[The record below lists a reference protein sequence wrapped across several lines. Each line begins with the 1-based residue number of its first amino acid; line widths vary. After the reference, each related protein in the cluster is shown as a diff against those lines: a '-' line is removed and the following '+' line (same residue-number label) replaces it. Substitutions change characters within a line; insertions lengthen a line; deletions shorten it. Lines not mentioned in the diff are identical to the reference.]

1 MTAAN
6 LPRSDARVTDET
18 RKGHGA
24 WIIVMT
30 KRMQETTVK
39 ERLERKGFEVYC
51 PMLLVDH
58 PKRGV
63 VPKPFFPSMLFARA
77 TLDAERWQDI
87 FTTPGIARVL
97 CSPSRPMGVRDEFL
111 DIFRKR
117 ERKGYLH
124 LIPRPEGLI
133 ERLYPRDKRFRKIRS
148 QDDVADLLQ
157 SEVIDDRRAGLL
169 ASVTGDSQM
178 RVTVD
183 LRKAAAGGGI

>member
-24 WIIVMT
+24 WIIVIT
-30 KRMQETTVK
+30 KRMQETMVK
-39 ERLERKGFEVYC
+39 ERLQRQGFEVYC
-51 PMLLVDH
+51 PMQLVEL

-63 VPKPFFPSMLFARA
+63 TPKPFFPSMIFARA
-77 TLDAERWQDI
+77 TLDADRWQVI

-97 CSPSRPMGVRDEFL
+97 CSPMRPVGVRDEFL

-117 ERKGYLH
+117 EVKGFLH
-124 LIPRPEGLI
+124 LIPRPEGLA
-133 ERLYPRDKRFRKIRS
+133 ERVLPRDKRFRKIRS
-148 QDDVADLLQ
+148 QEDVADLVQ
-157 SEVIDDRRAGLL
+157 SEVIDDRRAALL
-169 ASVTGDSQM
+169 ASVTGDSSY